1 MRSTAAP
8 PWSRSGDS
16 TDVRA
21 TVVSCGAAVAAGL
34 VLVAPGKG
42 SAGSS
47 ALEILGQARVN
58 NRTDLV
64 TFRIAP
70 SQAHASALRIR
81 SGSLAV
87 TLVAIEIEFTD
98 GTHHRL
104 MTQETL
110 PPGHQSAAIA
120 FRPGRVM
127 ARVLV
132 SKKPGLRDG
141 ETMLQLLGTVEK
153 PSAR

>member
-1 MRSTAAP
+1 M
-8 PWSRSGDS
+8 
-16 TDVRA
+16 RA
-21 TVVSCGAAVAAGL
+21 TVFSCGVVLAAAL
-34 VLVAPGKG
+34 VLVGPGT
-42 SAGSS
+42 AGSS
-47 ALEILGQARVN
+47 VLEILGQARVN

-64 TFRIAP
+64 TFKIAP

-87 TLVAIEIEFTD
+87 TLAAVEIEFTD

-120 FRPGRVM
+120 FRPGRAM